1 MPIIWLTWC
10 FVACA
15 LTIIS
20 ALAFVTNLY
29 RCFKFLLF
37 SSNMELTVD
46 QQKLFGVTDFGW
58 SYVAVVM
65 SIKMEIPVVK
75 IDLVKYVVSHVNI
88 IVILFGCTF

>member
-1 MPIIWLTWC
+1 
-10 FVACA
+10 
-15 LTIIS
+15 
-20 ALAFVTNLY
+20 
-29 RCFKFLLF
+29 
-37 SSNMELTVD
+37 MELTVD